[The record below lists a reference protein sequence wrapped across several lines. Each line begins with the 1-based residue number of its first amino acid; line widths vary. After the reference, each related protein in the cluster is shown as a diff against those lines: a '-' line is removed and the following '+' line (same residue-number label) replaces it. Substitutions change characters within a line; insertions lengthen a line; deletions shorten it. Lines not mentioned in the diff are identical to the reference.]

1 MLGEIKLVYHIDGD
15 GANLVDSMDLLNF
28 AQGFELADGG
38 WIPQVAAG
46 DGIVTETLT
55 FRAKATSNNN
65 LATRFQVLDDW
76 ITRVN
81 YYRSSEMRT
90 AVWLRVKVDNE
101 SEYRQALVSSLS
113 YQIGSSPFGAT
124 WQINTFVDTIALVIE
139 RAAFWEEITPQSDAL
154 TAFNYLSDT
163 LSAITGGDTTARLWK
178 TSSDASA
185 AARQNTV
192 WFGFKNDRYFNPA
205 LFEPRRPLTAYEA
218 GAGTN
223 TTFGDD
229 ITAMSGRVART
240 TFGTT
245 TLVQRHTLPVSMLAT
260 WDGITITRTTLTS
273 DYIRGEYLCLMRAL
287 AFENLSAPTIRAR
300 IRVGYSSASTGD
312 KIYPRVVIT
321 SPDWHLYEMGVITL
335 PLDRS
340 SANNTVFN
348 TAIKLDAELVSG
360 DGFLYVDGYIL
371 IPLDGASRTYSDDG
385 IVSGVGALAR
395 NALVEVNPLREVYG
409 YTIDG
414 LGAVYDVAAIEPFD
428 WGVPQTQSSPC
439 ILVGASD
446 ADASDTLVTTAW
458 SADLTYFRRWRTL
471 RGAES

>member
-28 AQGFELADGG
+28 VQGFELADGG